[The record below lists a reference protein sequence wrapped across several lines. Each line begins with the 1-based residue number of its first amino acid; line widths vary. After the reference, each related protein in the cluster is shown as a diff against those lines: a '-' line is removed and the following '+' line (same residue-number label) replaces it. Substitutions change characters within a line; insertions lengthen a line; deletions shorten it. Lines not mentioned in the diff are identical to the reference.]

1 MEKMRLLSKL
11 VICASVFSFG
21 AVAAPSS
28 ALAESCESYSE
39 APSSSSA
46 TTFTIIDT
54 EVGTDAYQRL
64 VGYGKGGHKALG
76 MAIAGSY
83 DYFGK
88 CQYVGIGVMDG
99 SGGNGYRPNF
109 TLAIWH
115 EGIDVSKARGVIYA
129 LIGADSNP
137 TVTNGDCNISCDG
150 SNGRQFDGSTTTTE
164 VVTTTTVAPEQVQ
177 DAVGSPEPQEE
188 APAQVATQEPYA
200 ESLPQVQEQKV
211 EVVEVA
217 ISSSPVVNGYVN
229 KKVSAK
235 SKTIKRKK
243 ALSHKKVL
251 TK

>member
-1 MEKMRLLSKL
+1 MGRLSKL
-11 VICASVFSFG
+11 LIAATVLSFG
-21 AVAAPSS
+21 VISIPDVAH
-28 ALAESCESYSE
+28 AEDCQSYSE
-39 APSSSSA
+39 APSSSA
-46 TTFTIIDT
+46 PVTFTILDT
-54 EVGTDAYQRL
+54 DVGTDAYQRL
-64 VGYGKGGHKALG
+64 LTYGKGGHKALG
-76 MAIAGSY
+76 MSIASSY

-109 TLAIWH
+109 TLAIWY
-115 EGIDVSKARGVIYA
+115 EGVDVSKARGVIYA
-129 LIGADSNP
+129 LIGAESNP

-150 SNGRQFDGSTTTTE
+150 SNGRQFDGSITTI
-164 VVTTTTVAPEQVQ
+164 VVTTTTTVAHEQVQ

-188 APAQVATQEPYA
+188 APAQVATQEPHT
-200 ESLPQVQEQKV
+200 ESLPPVQEQKV

-217 ISSSPVVNGYVN
+217 ISSSPFVNGYVN

>member
-1 MEKMRLLSKL
+1 MGRLSKL
-11 VICASVFSFG
+11 LIAATVLSFG
-21 AVAAPSS
+21 VISIPDVTH
-28 ALAESCESYSE
+28 AEDCQSYSE
-39 APSSSSA
+39 APSSSSPV
-46 TTFTIIDT
+46 TFTILDT
-54 EVGTDAYQRL
+54 DVGTDAYQRL
-64 VGYGKGGHKALG
+64 LTYSKGGHKALG
-76 MAIAGSY
+76 MAIASSY

-88 CQYVGIGVMDG
+88 CQYLGIGIMDG
-99 SGGNGYRPNF
+99 SGGNGFRPNY
-109 TLAIWH
+109 TLAIWY
-115 EGIDVSKARGVIYA
+115 EGVDVSKARGVIYA

-164 VVTTTTVAPEQVQ
+164 VTTTTTVAPEQVQ

-188 APAQVATQEPYA
+188 PPVQVATQEPYA
-200 ESLPQVQEQKV
+200 EPLPPVQEQKV

-217 ISSSPVVNGYVN
+217 ISSSPFVNGYVN

-243 ALSHKKVL
+243 ALSHKKVM